1 MFVRLKEKR
10 DIRKNKVEKYI
21 YWKKGFSVKNIYIEK
36 KNKKRIWV
44 YNKAMLGCQE
54 KMRWEK

>member
-21 YWKKGFSVKNIYIEK
+21 YWKKGFSVKNISIEK
-36 KNKKRIWV
+36 KIEFESTITGAKGVCIFHFCL
-44 YNKAMLGCQE
+44 ASQ
-54 KMRWEK
+54 